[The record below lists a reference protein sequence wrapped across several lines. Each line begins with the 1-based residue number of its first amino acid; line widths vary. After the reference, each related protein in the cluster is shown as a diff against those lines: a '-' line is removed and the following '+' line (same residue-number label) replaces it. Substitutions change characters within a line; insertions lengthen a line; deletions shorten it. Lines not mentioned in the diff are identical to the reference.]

1 MGFKKGESGNK
12 MGRPKGATNKSTEK
26 IKNAFQALLH
36 KSLPHLEKDLMSL
49 EPKDRIAMIIKLSDK
64 ILPSLKAVDATIENT
79 GMPQTLGFQINYLQN
94 KEDEEH
100 IDTYEIPINKKLE
113 E

>member
-1 MGFKKGESGNK
+1 MGFDKGNGLGK
-12 MGRPKGATNKSTEK
+12 GRPKGSTNKSTDK

-36 KSLPHLEKDLMSL
+36 KSLPMLEADLMSL

-64 ILPSLKAVDATIENT
+64 ILPSLKSVDAHIENS

-94 KEDEEH
+94 NEDEEH
-100 IDTYEIPINKKLE
+100 IDTYKIPVNKKLTK
-113 E
+113 